1 MAHLCKALKFIVCKS
16 ENSEK
21 MTFKNGG
28 KNPNYGIRRLRR
40 ALKGQVGSD
49 RMMKISSSQINHI

>member
-16 ENSEK
+16 GSSER
-21 MTFKNGG
+21 MTFRNGR
-28 KNPNYGIRRLRR
+28 KKPDYGIRRLHR

-49 RMMKISSSQINHI
+49 RMMKITSSQINHI